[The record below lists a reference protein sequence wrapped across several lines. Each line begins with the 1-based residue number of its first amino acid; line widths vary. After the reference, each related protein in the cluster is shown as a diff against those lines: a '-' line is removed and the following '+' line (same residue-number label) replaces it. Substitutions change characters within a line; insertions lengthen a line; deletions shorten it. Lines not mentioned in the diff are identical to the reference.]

1 MFTRTWQ
8 VESLTTFST
17 AHNVRDAGDVATLMQ
32 SVYSS
37 IDVTIFN
44 QEDIAKTFE
53 LIPGE
58 LNTFRGATKFHEIY
72 VNTQGII
79 RAKELPTDDSYK
91 LVNITFK
98 RVRVGGWTVGR
109 REIEPVV
116 RQDII
121 EE

>member
-1 MFTRTWQ
+1 M
-8 VESLTTFST
+8 ESLTAFST

-37 IDVTIFN
+37 IDVSSFTKV
-44 QEDIAKTFE
+44 DIDRTFR

-58 LNTFRGATKFHEIY
+58 LNTFKGATKYHEIY
-72 VNTQGII
+72 VNPQGII
-79 RAKELPTDDSYK
+79 RVKELPTDDVYR
-91 LVNITFK
+91 LINITIK
-98 RVRVGGWTVGR
+98 RGRNAGR

-116 RQDII
+116 RQELM